1 MLCMERIFIMGF
13 KKIQLKLIRVKN
25 LSMGKNRK
33 FVNFY
38 CKNKLIKN
46 KCSKKISLKNKKF
59 RKRNKN

>member
-1 MLCMERIFIMGF
+1 MGF